1 MYKIILL
8 GTAGVGKSSVLSVAV
23 TGDGGYQEGRPT
35 TLEAEFGSLDFS
47 DRDTG
52 GKGVRR
58 VD

>member
-23 TGDGGYQEGRPT
+23 TGDDGYQEGRPT

-52 GKGVRR
+52 GRGVR
-58 VD
+58 